1 MLVIP
6 AIDIHNG
13 KCVRL
18 FQGDFAQVT
27 EYSDDPVEMAVK
39 WIDMCAPM
47 LHIVDLDGA
56 KEGKPVHLDIAA
68 RIAAE
73 AHRRCVPVQLGGGY
87 RTERDVESALAC
99 GVDRVLLGTAACER
113 PDIVREL
120 VQRFGDKIVVSI
132 DCSAGK
138 VMTRAWLGCSE
149 YKGAQLAR
157 DMQRLGVTQ
166 FVFTDVSRDGTLN
179 GVNLE
184 AVTEIIGTGASVIV
198 AGGVGSIQDLV
209 ELKNMKSP
217 GVAGAIIGRA
227 LYTGAIEL
235 EEALEVARNR
245 AGKRIIPCLDTK
257 DGRVVK
263 GVKFTSLKNAGDP
276 VELAVIYG
284 KEGADELVLLDI
296 SASVEARATALDVVR
311 RVSAA
316 VSIPVTV
323 GGGIANLQQAQSV
336 MQAGATKVCINTA
349 AVRDPDLIASAS
361 AAFGRE
367 RIVVAIDAAA
377 IAVPATTKVAGAEMG
392 TSADASAS
400 VGRWQV
406 CVAGGRERT
415 NIDLVEW
422 AKVVE
427 RQGAGEILL
436 TSVDNDGG
444 TDGYDLPQVR
454 AVTQAVSIPVIASG
468 GAGSLEHFHHV
479 LTQAG
484 ADAALAASVFH
495 FGKLSVRQ
503 VKAYLAQKG
512 VDVAL

>member
-18 FQGDFAQVT
+18 LQGDFAQVT

-56 KEGKPVHLDIAA
+56 KEGKPIHLDIVA
-68 RIAAE
+68 RIVAE
-73 AHRRCVPVQLGGGY
+73 ASKRRVPVQLGGGF
-87 RTERDVESALAC
+87 RTASDVEAAFAC

-113 PDIVREL
+113 PDILREL

-149 YKGAQLAR
+149 YEGAQLATV
-157 DMQRLGVTQ
+157 MQRLGVTQ

-179 GVNLE
+179 GVNFE

-198 AGGVGSIQDLV
+198 AGGVGSIKDLI
-209 ELKNMKSP
+209 ELKGMKSP
-217 GVAGAIIGRA
+217 GVAGVIIGRA
-227 LYTGAIEL
+227 LYTGAIEFK
-235 EEALEVARNR
+235 EALEVARNT
-245 AGKRIIPCLDTK
+245 AEKRIIPCLDTK
-257 DGRVVK
+257 EGRVVK

-276 VELAVIYG
+276 VELAVTYE

-296 SASVEARATALDVVR
+296 SATVEARATALDVVR
-311 RVSAA
+311 RVSAE
-316 VSIPVTV
+316 VRIPVTV
-323 GGGIANLQQAQSV
+323 GGGIANLQQVQSV
-336 MQAGATKVCINTA
+336 LQAGAAKACINTA

-367 RIVVAIDAAA
+367 RIVVAIDA
-377 IAVPATTKVAGAEMG
+377 VARA
-392 TSADASAS
+392 SAD
-400 VGRWQV
+400 GQWQV
-406 CVAGGRERT
+406 CVAGGRKRT
-415 NIDLVEW
+415 DIDLVEW
-422 AKVVE
+422 AKAVE
-427 RQGAGEILL
+427 GLGAGEILL
-436 TSVDNDGG
+436 TSVDNDGA

-454 AVTQAVSIPVIASG
+454 AVTQAVNIPVIASG
-468 GAGSLEHFHHV
+468 GAGSLEHFHQV
-479 LTQAG
+479 LTQGG

-495 FGKLSVRQ
+495 FGKFSVRQ
-503 VKAYLAQKG
+503 VKNYLAQKG